1 MNPIFILASHSILN
15 ASKEFDP
22 GQFIQSI
29 LAIVCLAIDSVVY
42 YITSVAFKLYLA
54 ISQFELFNTSAFDDM
69 INRTYVVIGVISL
82 FLVAYTLLTAIINPE
97 NASKGNKSFSKVVK
111 NLVIAIVGIAVV
123 PTIFSWFYYFQS
135 VVLCNNTIP
144 KLLLST
150 VDDSGDTVEN
160 TAKEFSA
167 LLFESFFY
175 ANSTSSVDGEAVDS
189 ATAAK
194 ELRVKTEDPY
204 NGEYRTLADN
214 QTEDEYSLYNAYE
227 NAENGASFFKAFWP
241 FIFGDWG
248 TNGIIDNSVQYL
260 VILSTIAGGYIAYV
274 MISLCIDMG
283 LRAVKL
289 GYLELIA
296 PLAIMTKV
304 VPDKDSV
311 FKNWSKKTVSC
322 ALEVFTRL
330 FIVVFAVY
338 LISMIK
344 DMELISFGSTVC
356 GMKVGFLALLLRALI
371 ICSIFAFVK
380 QAPKFFSEA
389 TGIKSDGFKIGIMDK
404 FKENGV
410 LQGLGALGGFTGASL
425 NYAAGAGRNIVRGYN
440 AVKDAYRYGKQN
452 GAGAG
457 WKKGFNSF
465 KSGMKTFG
473 RGIVDM
479 PRVAK
484 AGYYG
489 YKNTENAKSIEE
501 VKSGATSGVEQAM
514 NEEGVISKV
523 TGIAKEDFK
532 GIKDI
537 ATTEYGGANRFDSKK
552 ELKKASEMDSIKS
565 IIDSM
570 KSTSDAINATKI
582 KNLEQLNKTEVD
594 QITEQYKKDMAAA
607 ANITDDATR
616 IAEENKARDKARTAI
631 ARAQDALDAE
641 KRAIQ
646 TKTFKGDNVQ
656 IVEYRKKLAN
666 AISDNYD
673 LVKEAMSI
681 ANSNPEYIGRASNRL
696 FVENI
701 LNGKADVFDDV
712 EIDGKMKKS
721 VVLELGTNLNTA
733 STQKKTAAV
742 EQPKKKDSK

>member
-1 MNPIFILASHSILN
+1 M
-15 ASKEFDP
+15 
-22 GQFIQSI
+22 
-29 LAIVCLAIDSVVY
+29 
-42 YITSVAFKLYLA
+42 
-54 ISQFELFNTSAFDDM
+54 
-69 INRTYVVIGVISL
+69 L
-82 FLVAYTLLTAIINPE
+82 FLKNDLLYYLKHLDIGGFLMKLIRYLFLIIDGIIYNFISSCYEMFTFMSQIRIFESEDMQNLANRIYILVGVVAMFFVAYALICAIINPE
-97 NASKGNKSFSKVVK
+97 NATKGKNNSLTGIVK
-111 NLVIAIVGIAVV
+111 NIIFAVIGVAIV
-123 PTIFSWFYYFQS
+123 PTIFTYAYDFQR
-135 VVLCNNTIP
+135 VVLCSNLIEKLFLENSTAKETENAIPGRQLELYLFKSFYYITGLEDETAVDITKTDENGQVESLWDIEAKNIMNYNNDKSLYQAFQDIETGKGGIAEE
-144 KLLLST
+144 LNGFDVSISDGDINYLFLLST
-150 VDDSGDTVEN
+150 VAGLYCVYV
-160 TAKEFSA
+160 
-167 LLFESFFY
+167 LLGF
-175 ANSTSSVDGEAVDS
+175 V
-189 ATAAK
+189 
-194 ELRVKTEDPY
+194 
-204 NGEYRTLADN
+204 
-214 QTEDEYSLYNAYE
+214 
-227 NAENGASFFKAFWP
+227 
-241 FIFGDWG
+241 
-248 TNGIIDNSVQYL
+248 
-260 VILSTIAGGYIAYV
+260 
-274 MISLCIDMG
+274 IDMG
-283 LRAVKL
+283 VRSVKL
-289 GYLELIA
+289 AYLQLIA
-296 PLAIMTKV
+296 PIPIFSTIIPGQKKIF
-304 VPDKDSV
+304 D
-311 FKNWSKKTVSC
+311 NWFKKTKNC
-322 ALEVFTRL
+322 FLEVFIRVIAMSFAFYAIKYLRPWIFNGGMDEVGCGTGISGL
-330 FIVVFAVY
+330 VKLLAQAVYILGVFA
-338 LISMIK
+338 
-344 DMELISFGSTVC
+344 
-356 GMKVGFLALLLRALI
+356 FL
-371 ICSIFAFVK
+371 K
-380 QAPKFFSEA
+380 QLPKFVSDLF
-389 TGIKSDGFKIGIMDK
+389 GIDSKGFK
-404 FKENGV
+404 
-410 LQGLGALGGFTGASL
+410 LGLGNAFAEAGGFQALGVAGGFAGAAL
-425 NYAAGAGRNIVRGYN
+425 NYGAGAVRNIGRGWK
-440 AVKDAYRYGKQN
+440 AVGDAYNYGKQN
-452 GAGAG
+452 GTVAGL
-457 WKKGFNSF
+457 KKLGRSSITGVKNVA
-465 KSGMKTFG
+465 SG
-473 RGIVDM
+473 IADM

-631 ARAQDALDAE
+631 ARAQDALDVE
-641 KRAIQ
+641 KRNIQ
-646 TKTFKGDNVQ
+646 SETFKGNNVQ

-681 ANSNPEYIGRASNRL
+681 ANSNQEYIGRASNKL